1 MPSPSPRRLLLF
13 LLVLGVVIGLVQI
26 GLISIAFD
34 KLGLS
39 PDLAYLLLMG
49 TLAGSMINLPLLTM
63 KADAPPPAEGQ
74 AGDSAASRPSD
85 THPSS
90 PGTPP
95 PGMPFPK
102 DWPFPRF
109 PPFNGKVMITVNVGG
124 AILPV
129 IFSLYL
135 FAHTPLGV
143 LRSAASIMAVA
154 LVASKFSRPIPRM
167 GIGMP
172 ILVAPLTAALV
183 ATLID
188 PAQRAPLAYIS
199 GTLGVLIGA
208 DLMRLK
214 DIAKL
219 GSPVASIGGAGTLDG
234 VFLTGII
241 AVLLA

>member
-1 MPSPSPRRLLLF
+1 MSSPSPRRLLL
-13 LLVLGVVIGLVQI
+13 LLVVLGVVIGLVQI
-26 GLISIAFD
+26 GLISVAFD

-39 PDLAYLLLMG
+39 PDLAYLLLMC
-49 TLAGSMINLPLLTM
+49 TLAGSMINLPVATL
-63 KADAPPPAEGQ
+63 KADGPPPPEPPASESPPPA
-74 AGDSAASRPSD
+74 
-85 THPSS
+85 
-90 PGTPP
+90 PG
-95 PGMPFPK
+95 FPQG
-102 DWPFPRF
+102 WPFPRL
-109 PPFNGKVMITVNVGG
+109 PPFTGKVTITVNVGG
-124 AILPV
+124 AL
-129 IFSLYL
+129 FSLYL

-143 LRSAASIMAVA
+143 VRSVASIMLVA
-154 LVASKFSRPIPRM
+154 LVASRFSRPIPRM

-172 ILVAPLTAALV
+172 ILIAPLTAALV

-214 DIAKL
+214 DILKL

>member
-1 MPSPSPRRLLLF
+1 MSSPSPRRLLVL

-26 GLISIAFD
+26 GLISVAFD

-39 PDLAYLLLMG
+39 PDLAYLLLMC
-49 TLAGSMINLPLLTM
+49 TLAGSMINLPVVTL
-63 KADAPPPAEGQ
+63 KADAPPPPE
-74 AGDSAASRPSD
+74 
-85 THPSS
+85 
-90 PGTPP
+90 PP
-95 PGMPFPK
+95 PAEPQLPEG
-102 DWPFPRF
+102 WPFPRL
-109 PPFNGKVMITVNVGG
+109 PPFTGKVTITVNVGG
-124 AILPV
+124 ALLPV
-129 IFSLYL
+129 LFSLYL
-135 FAHTPLGV
+135 FAHTPLGLV
-143 LRSAASIMAVA
+143 RSVVSIMVVA
-154 LVASKFSRPIPRM
+154 LIATKFSRPIPRM

-172 ILVAPLTAALV
+172 ILIAPLAAALV

-214 DIAKL
+214 DILKL